1 MENLAMALKEL
12 GEKNGFDIALDDN
25 GACTLELA
33 DGRAFCLQERANV
46 NELDF
51 VAILGEVP
59 EDVRA
64 YVFTELLSANFYW
77 QETLGATLSWNAD
90 LEQVVLIYPFPLAE
104 ATPGSLESIFTRF
117 LELQAAW
124 KDRLSELI
132 DGVPQDDALEPE
144 DRLPTDDD
152 SAIIDQSGFL
162 FLLRQSDVDRAFWAK
177 ARTLSPQEES
187 YISETARRMSPV
199 SSVMYR

>member
-64 YVFTELLSANFYW
+64 YVFTELLTANFYW

-104 ATPGSLESIFTRF
+104 ATSGSLESIFTRF

-124 KDRLSELI
+124 KDRLEELVANAQKPA
-132 DGVPQDDALEPE
+132 DGEETKSADTDAQAGDDHM
-144 DRLPTDDD
+144 
-152 SAIIDQSGFL
+152 IIN
-162 FLLRQSDVDRAFWAK
+162 
-177 ARTLSPQEES
+177 P
-187 YISETARRMSPV
+187 
-199 SSVMYR
+199 

>member
-1 MENLAMALKEL
+1 MGNLAMALKEL

-104 ATPGSLESIFTRF
+104 ATSASLESIFTRF

-124 KDRLSELI
+124 KDRLEELVANAQKPA
-132 DGVPQDDALEPE
+132 DGEETKSADTDAQAGDDHM
-144 DRLPTDDD
+144 
-152 SAIIDQSGFL
+152 IIN
-162 FLLRQSDVDRAFWAK
+162 
-177 ARTLSPQEES
+177 P
-187 YISETARRMSPV
+187 
-199 SSVMYR
+199 

>member
-12 GEKNGFDIALDDN
+12 GEKNGFNIALDDN

-33 DGRAFCLQERANV
+33 DGRALCIQERANM

-59 EDVRA
+59 EAVRA
-64 YVFTELLSANFYW
+64 EVFADLLAANFYW

-90 LEQVVLIYPFPLAE
+90 LEQVVLIYPLPLAD
-104 ATPGSLESIFTRF
+104 ATSGSLESIFTRF

-124 KDRLSELI
+124 KDRLDELVA
-132 DGVPQDDALEPE
+132 GAQNPE
-144 DRLPTDDD
+144 DEETDVAEAADE
-152 SAIIDQSGFL
+152 G
-162 FLLRQSDVDRAFWAK
+162 SDAK
-177 ARTLSPQEES
+177 ANDDNMIINP
-187 YISETARRMSPV
+187 
-199 SSVMYR
+199 